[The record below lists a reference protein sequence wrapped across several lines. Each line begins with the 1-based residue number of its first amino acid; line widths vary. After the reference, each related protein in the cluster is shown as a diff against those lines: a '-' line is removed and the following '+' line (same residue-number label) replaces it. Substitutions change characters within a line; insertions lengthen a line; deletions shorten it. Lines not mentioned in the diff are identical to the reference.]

1 MSPVVLIN
9 AFEVPAGA
17 DEEFVK
23 GWESGRDFLQTQEGF
38 LSTRLHRSPLS
49 PTSDFRYVN
58 VALWSSAEAFQAAA
72 SQPEFR
78 ERDNPFRFHA
88 ALYEVIRES

>member
-1 MSPVVLIN
+1 M
-9 AFEVPAGA
+9 
-17 DEEFVK
+17 
-23 GWESGRDFLQTQEGF
+23 
-38 LSTRLHRSPLS
+38 
-49 PTSDFRYVN
+49 
-58 VALWSSAEAFQAAA
+58 ALWSSAEAFQAAA